1 MENDFLKN
9 LDSSQVREIVDCM
22 YSQYFTKGT
31 MVIREG
37 EVGSHLYVSAGNSAI
52 NNSLTEISK

>member
-22 YSQYFTKGT
+22 YSEYFTKGT
-31 MVIREG
+31 LVIREG
-37 EVGSHLYVSAGNSAI
+37 DVGSHLYVSEGN
-52 NNSLTEISK
+52 

>member
-37 EVGSHLYVSAGNSAI
+37 EVGSHLYVSAGNSLYI
-52 NNSLTEISK
+52 EWP